1 MSLQSIASFIGS
13 TIDPLANW
21 LTDKSNDRFGKR
33 KSAGRQKAIR
43 TLAAVLLLIPLL
55 LLAGMMVGSVI
66 FSFQMLYAGF

>member
-21 LTDKSNDRFGKR
+21 LTEKADDRFGR
-33 KSAGRQKAIR
+33 RGSAPRQTAIR
-43 TLAAVLLLIPLL
+43 ILAAVLLLIPLL
-55 LLAGMMVGSVI
+55 LLAAMMVGSVI